1 MLDHAKQKLCDFR
14 RELQTNDA
22 ALLRVACIA
31 LLLTLLS
38 FLVVQNSIVINV
50 RIAYFSDT
58 LDERRMRLGSALL
71 GASLIG
77 FAIGWLVSRW
87 RG

>member
-1 MLDHAKQKLCDFR
+1 MLTRVR
-14 RELQTNDA
+14 RKIRIVRQELRTNDR
-22 ALLRVACIA
+22 ALLRVAVVA

-38 FLVVQNSIVINV
+38 FLIVQNSIVINV
-50 RIAYFSDT
+50 RLAYFSGT

-71 GASLIG
+71 GAALIG
-77 FAIGWLVSRW
+77 FAIGWLSSRW